1 MKQHRSLLSS
11 LLKGQRLSLAVMLLC
26 MVFISLL
33 AFFPQQIIRYTVDV
47 VLAGGPSFL
56 PVFLENMIR
65 TLGGNTVLGC
75 LAVSALAMVAVAL
88 VNSLFTYLRSKLS
101 ADVAENI
108 AYALRTRLYDHI
120 QRLPYARLLSFGTGD
135 LLQRCTSDVET
146 VRKFV
151 SVQIMEMLRA
161 LCLVVCAIFIMWPM
175 SHTMTLISLSTVP
188 LLLFF
193 SYFYFVLAKKNFLH
207 AEQAESDMS
216 IALQE
221 NLTGVRVVRAFAAQ
235 RQEEAKFD
243 AASARFRDL
252 SQKLTYIMSYYWS
265 LSDLMIYAQVILTVC
280 LGTKF
285 ALSGTLTIGTVITF
299 SSYVTVLLW
308 PVRQM
313 GRILA
318 DLGKTSVALNRI
330 RDILSTP
337 IEEDLPQESTPD
349 ISGNIVFDHVNFSY
363 QDGKPVLQDISFSVS
378 AGQTVAILG
387 ATGSG
392 KTTLM
397 LLLQRLYDPTGGR
410 ILFDDTPSVNI
421 RRAYL
426 RQHVGI
432 VLQEPFLYS
441 RSVFDNIAITQ
452 PHSAA
457 ADVQAVS
464 KMASLHDSVLS
475 FEQGYQTMVGE
486 RGVTLSGGQKQRVAI
501 ARMLLQRTPV
511 MIFDDSLSALDSETD
526 AAIRAALSQRREKA
540 TTFIISHRV
549 NSVFQADQI
558 IVLDHGRIIES
569 GTHQSLL
576 EKGGLYAKLWRL
588 QGAVEEEV

>member
-65 TLGGNTVLGC
+65 ALGGNTVLGC

-88 VNSLFTYLRSKLS
+88 INSLFTYLRSKLS

-108 AYALRTRLYDHI
+108 AYSLRTKLYDHI

-452 PHSAA
+452 PHSAV

-486 RGVTLSGGQKQRVAI
+486 RGVALSGGQKQRVAI

-588 QGAVEEEV
+588 QGAVEEEA

>member
-65 TLGGNTVLGC
+65 ALGSNTVLGC

-88 VNSLFTYLRSKLS
+88 INSLFTYLRSKLS

-108 AYALRTRLYDHI
+108 AYSLRTKLYDHI

-299 SSYVTVLLW
+299 SSYVTILLW

-588 QGAVEEEV
+588 QGAVEEEM

>member
-26 MVFISLL
+26 MVLTSLL

-330 RDILSTP
+330 QDILSTP

-363 QDGKPVLQDISFSVS
+363 QDGRPVLQDISFSVS

-511 MIFDDSLSALDSETD
+511 MIFDDSLSALDYETD

-588 QGAVEEEV
+588 QGAVEEEA

>member
-65 TLGGNTVLGC
+65 ALGGNTVLGC

-108 AYALRTRLYDHI
+108 AYSLRTRLYDHI

-151 SVQIMEMLRA
+151 AVQIMEMLRA

-216 IALQE
+216 VALQE

-265 LSDLMIYAQVILTVC
+265 LSDLMIYAQIVLTVC

-299 SSYVTVLLW
+299 SSYVTILLW

-378 AGQTVAILG
+378 AGQTVAVLG

-426 RQHVGI
+426 RRHVGI

-588 QGAVEEEV
+588 QGAVEEEA

>member
-151 SVQIMEMLRA
+151 SIQIMEMLRA

-216 IALQE
+216 VALQE

-337 IEEDLPQESTPD
+337 IEEDLPQESTPN

-426 RQHVGI
+426 RRHVGI

-526 AAIRAALSQRREKA
+526 AAIRAALSRRREKA

-576 EKGGLYAKLWRL
+576 EKGGLYAKLWHL
-588 QGAVEEEV
+588 QGAVEEEA

>member
-88 VNSLFTYLRSKLS
+88 INSLFTYLRSKLS

-151 SVQIMEMLRA
+151 AVQIMEMLRA

-216 IALQE
+216 VALQE

-426 RQHVGI
+426 RRHVGI

>member
-108 AYALRTRLYDHI
+108 AYSLRTRLYDHI

-216 IALQE
+216 VALQE

-337 IEEDLPQESTPD
+337 IEEDLPQESTPN

>member
-65 TLGGNTVLGC
+65 ALGGNTVLGC

-88 VNSLFTYLRSKLS
+88 INSLFTYLRSKLS

-108 AYALRTRLYDHI
+108 AYALRTKLYDHI

-299 SSYVTVLLW
+299 SSYVTILLW

-426 RQHVGI
+426 RRHVGI

-588 QGAVEEEV
+588 QGAVEEEA

>member
-65 TLGGNTVLGC
+65 ALGGNTVLGC

-88 VNSLFTYLRSKLS
+88 INSLFTYLRSKLS

-108 AYALRTRLYDHI
+108 AYSLRTKLYDHI

-216 IALQE
+216 VALQE

-330 RDILSTP
+330 QDILSTP

-588 QGAVEEEV
+588 QGAVEEEA

>member
-26 MVFISLL
+26 MVLTSLL

-88 VNSLFTYLRSKLS
+88 INSLFTYLRSKLS

-108 AYALRTRLYDHI
+108 AYSLRTKLYDHI

-330 RDILSTP
+330 QDILSTP

-363 QDGKPVLQDISFSVS
+363 QDGRPVLQDISFSVS

>member
-65 TLGGNTVLGC
+65 ALGGNTVLGC

-88 VNSLFTYLRSKLS
+88 INSLFTYLRSKLS

-108 AYALRTRLYDHI
+108 AYSLRTRLYDHI

-216 IALQE
+216 VALQE

-299 SSYVTVLLW
+299 SSYVTILLW

-426 RQHVGI
+426 RRHVGI

-588 QGAVEEEV
+588 QGAVEEEA

>member
-108 AYALRTRLYDHI
+108 AYSLRTRLYDHI

-216 IALQE
+216 VALQE

-426 RQHVGI
+426 RRHVGI

-588 QGAVEEEV
+588 QGAVEEEA

>member
-120 QRLPYARLLSFGTGD
+120 QCLPYARLLSFGTGD

-299 SSYVTVLLW
+299 SSYVTILLW

-426 RQHVGI
+426 RRHVGI

>member
-65 TLGGNTVLGC
+65 ALGGNTVLGC

-88 VNSLFTYLRSKLS
+88 INSLFTYLRSKLS

-108 AYALRTRLYDHI
+108 AYSLRTKLYDHI

-299 SSYVTVLLW
+299 SSYVTILLW

-588 QGAVEEEV
+588 QGAVEEEA

>member
-88 VNSLFTYLRSKLS
+88 INSLFTYLRSKLS

-108 AYALRTRLYDHI
+108 AYSLRTKLYDHI

-452 PHSAA
+452 PHSAV

-588 QGAVEEEV
+588 QGAVEEEA

>member
-151 SVQIMEMLRA
+151 AVQIMEMLRA

-216 IALQE
+216 VALQE

-426 RQHVGI
+426 RRHVGI

-526 AAIRAALSQRREKA
+526 AAIRAALSHRREKA

>member
-88 VNSLFTYLRSKLS
+88 INSLFTYLRSKLS

-108 AYALRTRLYDHI
+108 AYSLRTRLYDHI

-151 SVQIMEMLRA
+151 AVQIMEMLRA

-216 IALQE
+216 VALQE

-426 RQHVGI
+426 RRHVGI

-588 QGAVEEEV
+588 QGAVEEEA

>member
-65 TLGGNTVLGC
+65 ALGGNTVLGC

-88 VNSLFTYLRSKLS
+88 INSLFTYLRSKLS

-108 AYALRTRLYDHI
+108 AYSLRTKLYDHI

-452 PHSAA
+452 PHSAV

-588 QGAVEEEV
+588 QGAVEEEA

>member
-26 MVFISLL
+26 MVLTSLL

-330 RDILSTP
+330 QDILSTP

-363 QDGKPVLQDISFSVS
+363 QDGRPVLQDISFSVS

-549 NSVFQADQI
+549 NSV
-558 IVLDHGRIIES
+558 
-569 GTHQSLL
+569 
-576 EKGGLYAKLWRL
+576 
-588 QGAVEEEV
+588 

>member
-1 MKQHRSLLSS
+1 
-11 LLKGQRLSLAVMLLC
+11 
-26 MVFISLL
+26 
-33 AFFPQQIIRYTVDV
+33 
-47 VLAGGPSFL
+47 
-56 PVFLENMIR
+56 
-65 TLGGNTVLGC
+65 
-75 LAVSALAMVAVAL
+75 
-88 VNSLFTYLRSKLS
+88 
-101 ADVAENI
+101 
-108 AYALRTRLYDHI
+108 
-120 QRLPYARLLSFGTGD
+120 
-135 LLQRCTSDVET
+135 
-146 VRKFV
+146 
-151 SVQIMEMLRA
+151 
-161 LCLVVCAIFIMWPM
+161 
-175 SHTMTLISLSTVP
+175 
-188 LLLFF
+188 
-193 SYFYFVLAKKNFLH
+193 
-207 AEQAESDMS
+207 
-216 IALQE
+216 
-221 NLTGVRVVRAFAAQ
+221 
-235 RQEEAKFD
+235 
-243 AASARFRDL
+243 
-252 SQKLTYIMSYYWS
+252 
-265 LSDLMIYAQVILTVC
+265 
-280 LGTKF
+280 
-285 ALSGTLTIGTVITF
+285 
-299 SSYVTVLLW
+299 
-308 PVRQM
+308 
-313 GRILA
+313 
-318 DLGKTSVALNRI
+318 
-330 RDILSTP
+330 
-337 IEEDLPQESTPD
+337 
-349 ISGNIVFDHVNFSY
+349 
-363 QDGKPVLQDISFSVS
+363 
-378 AGQTVAILG
+378 
-387 ATGSG
+387 
-392 KTTLM
+392 M

-426 RQHVGI
+426 RRHVGI

>member
-1 MKQHRSLLSS
+1 
-11 LLKGQRLSLAVMLLC
+11 
-26 MVFISLL
+26 
-33 AFFPQQIIRYTVDV
+33 
-47 VLAGGPSFL
+47 
-56 PVFLENMIR
+56 
-65 TLGGNTVLGC
+65 
-75 LAVSALAMVAVAL
+75 
-88 VNSLFTYLRSKLS
+88 
-101 ADVAENI
+101 
-108 AYALRTRLYDHI
+108 
-120 QRLPYARLLSFGTGD
+120 
-135 LLQRCTSDVET
+135 
-146 VRKFV
+146 
-151 SVQIMEMLRA
+151 MEMLRA

-452 PHSAA
+452 PHSAV

-588 QGAVEEEV
+588 QGAVEEEA

>member
-26 MVFISLL
+26 MAFISLL

-216 IALQE
+216 VALQE

-330 RDILSTP
+330 QDILSTP
-337 IEEDLPQESTPD
+337 IEEDLPQESTPN

-378 AGQTVAILG
+378 AGQTVAVLG

-588 QGAVEEEV
+588 QGAVEEEA

>member
-88 VNSLFTYLRSKLS
+88 INSLFTYLRSKLS

-108 AYALRTRLYDHI
+108 AYSLRTRLYDHI

-221 NLTGVRVVRAFAAQ
+221 NLTGVRVVRAFSAQ

-378 AGQTVAILG
+378 AGQTVAVLG

-426 RQHVGI
+426 RRHVGI

-588 QGAVEEEV
+588 QGAVEEEA

>member
-88 VNSLFTYLRSKLS
+88 INSLFTYLRSKLS

-108 AYALRTRLYDHI
+108 AYSLRTKLYDHI

-216 IALQE
+216 VALQE

-330 RDILSTP
+330 QDILSTP
-337 IEEDLPQESTPD
+337 IEEDLPQESTPN

-378 AGQTVAILG
+378 AGQTVAVLG

-588 QGAVEEEV
+588 QGAVEEEM

>member
-151 SVQIMEMLRA
+151 AVQIMEMLRA

-216 IALQE
+216 VALQE

-426 RQHVGI
+426 RRHVGI

-526 AAIRAALSQRREKA
+526 AAIRAALSRRREKA

>member
-151 SVQIMEMLRA
+151 AVQIMEMLRA

-216 IALQE
+216 VALQE

-426 RQHVGI
+426 RRHVGI

-526 AAIRAALSQRREKA
+526 AAIRAALSRRREKA

-588 QGAVEEEV
+588 QGAVEEEA

>member
-26 MVFISLL
+26 MVLTSLL

-65 TLGGNTVLGC
+65 ALGRNTVLGC

-88 VNSLFTYLRSKLS
+88 INSLFTYLRSKLS

-108 AYALRTRLYDHI
+108 AYTLRTKLYDHI

-216 IALQE
+216 VALQE

-243 AASARFRDL
+243 AASARFHDL

-265 LSDLMIYAQVILTVC
+265 LSDLMIYAQIVLTVC

-330 RDILSTP
+330 QDILSTP

-426 RQHVGI
+426 RRHVGI

-588 QGAVEEEV
+588 QGAVEEEA

>member
-426 RQHVGI
+426 RRHVGI

>member
-65 TLGGNTVLGC
+65 ALGGNTVLGC

-88 VNSLFTYLRSKLS
+88 INSLFTYLRSKLS

-501 ARMLLQRTPV
+501 ARMLLQRTPI

>member
-33 AFFPQQIIRYTVDV
+33 AFSPQQIIRYTVDV

-88 VNSLFTYLRSKLS
+88 INSLFTYLRSKLS

-108 AYALRTRLYDHI
+108 AYSLRTKLYDHI

-216 IALQE
+216 VALQE

>member
-26 MVFISLL
+26 MVLTSLL

-65 TLGGNTVLGC
+65 ALGGNTVLGC

-120 QRLPYARLLSFGTGD
+120 QCLPYARLLSFGTGD

-299 SSYVTVLLW
+299 SSYVTILLW

-426 RQHVGI
+426 RRHVGI

-588 QGAVEEEV
+588 QGAVEEEA

>member
-151 SVQIMEMLRA
+151 AVQIMEMLRA

-216 IALQE
+216 VALQE

-426 RQHVGI
+426 RRHVGI

-576 EKGGLYAKLWRL
+576 EKGGLYAKLWHL
-588 QGAVEEEV
+588 QGAVEVEA

>member
-151 SVQIMEMLRA
+151 AVQIMEMLRA

-216 IALQE
+216 VALQE

-426 RQHVGI
+426 RRHVGI

-588 QGAVEEEV
+588 QGAVEEEA

>member
-65 TLGGNTVLGC
+65 ALGGNTVLGC

-88 VNSLFTYLRSKLS
+88 INSLFTYLRSKLS

-216 IALQE
+216 VALQE

-235 RQEEAKFD
+235 RLEEAKFD

-501 ARMLLQRTPV
+501 ARMLLQRTPI

-588 QGAVEEEV
+588 QGAVEEEA

>member
-299 SSYVTVLLW
+299 SSYVTILLW

-426 RQHVGI
+426 RRHVGI

-526 AAIRAALSQRREKA
+526 AAIRAALSRRREKA

>member
-1 MKQHRSLLSS
+1 M
-11 LLKGQRLSLAVMLLC
+11 
-26 MVFISLL
+26 
-33 AFFPQQIIRYTVDV
+33 
-47 VLAGGPSFL
+47 

-151 SVQIMEMLRA
+151 AVQIMEMLRA

-216 IALQE
+216 VALQE

-426 RQHVGI
+426 RRHVGI

-526 AAIRAALSQRREKA
+526 AAIRAALSRRREKA

-588 QGAVEEEV
+588 QGAVEEEA